1 MSETSERAALLDDVA
16 GDVTVV
22 VDDGDRARATARA
35 STSSASSSRTAMFA
49 SAIVALAG
57 AGALVSLARA
67 PDARLGVPSL
77 GSSTGWLNVRRED
90 ASTGV
95 DEPALG
101 VDAAADGASPEDESF
116 DVDAW
121 LGAPRPVYESASFA
135 SSETSS
141 SWTLLVRDEREL
153 WKIPV
158 NKRGGGYRLGN
169 VVKRRGNGWLRARA
183 AVLDNPDAYKGT
195 LMRAF
200 LETRTE
206 GTRAFA
212 ATLAATERD
221 KQTLRRSA
229 LGELLPR
236 AVVMPM
242 RLSDKVAFVEK
253 NEKLIVDAALDYR
266 RSKCPETCD
275 RFIVSLSLVWGGDE
289 RGEGKFAYKDDEYE
303 ESIRVLRSM
312 LEYSKTKFPSD
323 FELVFAVTS
332 DADDAVT
339 LYAYARHLMAN
350 PLDSASTI
358 IELAHDV
365 NGLISRDGG
374 ESELLSY
381 YDSKLEPKRK
391 DLAGLRR
398 MTDLLHRF
406 ERVVDDAQREN
417 ERLDPKTFKFAPDWF
432 TILSRQKRW
441 PMDASLDHL
450 ETVDDETLSDALR
463 GGARSRAESSPHGNR
478 RPETVVLRHAESI
491 QEVLDDDR
499 HE

>member
-1 MSETSERAALLDDVA
+1 
-16 GDVTVV
+16 
-22 VDDGDRARATARA
+22 
-35 STSSASSSRTAMFA
+35 MFA

-57 AGALVSLARA
+57 AGALISLARA

-101 VDAAADGASPEDESF
+101 VARRRRRVSEDESF

-221 KQTLRRSA
+221 KQTLSA
-229 LGELLPR
+229 
-236 AVVMPM
+236 
-242 RLSDKVAFVEK
+242 RL
-253 NEKLIVDAALDYR
+253 
-266 RSKCPETCD
+266 
-275 RFIVSLSLVWGGDE
+275 W
-289 RGEGKFAYKDDEYE
+289 
-303 ESIRVLRSM
+303 ESC
-312 LEYSKTKFPSD
+312 
-323 FELVFAVTS
+323 
-332 DADDAVT
+332 
-339 LYAYARHLMAN
+339 
-350 PLDSASTI
+350 
-358 IELAHDV
+358 
-365 NGLISRDGG
+365 
-374 ESELLSY
+374 
-381 YDSKLEPKRK
+381 
-391 DLAGLRR
+391 
-398 MTDLLHRF
+398 
-406 ERVVDDAQREN
+406 
-417 ERLDPKTFKFAPDWF
+417 
-432 TILSRQKRW
+432 
-441 PMDASLDHL
+441 
-450 ETVDDETLSDALR
+450 
-463 GGARSRAESSPHGNR
+463 SRARGDA
-478 RPETVVLRHAESI
+478 HAI
-491 QEVLDDDR
+491 IR
-499 HE
+499 